1 MARFPLTA
9 AALEQEAEAL
19 ISGLLAQPAFKS
31 AIQEILMASVK
42 ELRDALDG
50 AKASVDSLT
59 AKVGQVSGAGID
71 PADLDPVLAE
81 VNTLRS
87 TVEALAASLPA
98 PKAAE
103 PAAAPA
109 A

>member
-1 MARFPLTA
+1 
-9 AALEQEAEAL
+9 
-19 ISGLLAQPAFKS
+19 
-31 AIQEILMASVK
+31 MASVK

-59 AKVGQVSGAGID
+59 AKVGQVSGSGID

-81 VNTLRS
+81 VNTLRQ
-87 TVEALAASLPA
+87 TVEALSASLPT

-103 PAAAPA
+103 VAATGTA